1 MSCTSEDPATAAG
14 ITPSAP
20 LARCGHRQLAQHQ
33 TRPLREIDLP
43 MMGSRIA
50 KHSGTLSA
58 AALAVLTGCSSSI
71 GVQEEEQ
78 LGDEYAAEI
87 RQQVPV
93 INDPAAVAYIE
104 QIGLQLIAPSDDSGR
119 DYTFYLVDSPEI
131 NAFAI
136 PGGHVFV
143 HTGLIERADELSE
156 FAGVLGHEIAHV
168 VERHGI
174 EQVERQQQ
182 GNMVLGLVYML
193 MGRQPDLLEQ
203 VVIQGGGAAIFAK
216 YGRDA
221 EREADQRAVQML
233 VSAGYHPEGMA
244 TFFEELMLESRQSP
258 MLVEQIF
265 STHPTSAERI
275 ENARA
280 TIETMG
286 ELQEE
291 TLLRDTPQYQQFR
304 ARIASLR

>member
-1 MSCTSEDPATAAG
+1 MSSVSTHLLAGSLLVLAT
-14 ITPSAP
+14 
-20 LARCGHRQLAQHQ
+20 
-33 TRPLREIDLP
+33 
-43 MMGSRIA
+43 GS
-50 KHSGTLSA
+50 
-58 AALAVLTGCSSSI
+58 LTGCSGSI
-71 GVQEEEQ
+71 GVDEEEQ

-93 INDPAAVAYIE
+93 IDDAASLAYIQE
-104 QIGLQLIAPSDDSGR
+104 IGLQLIAPTDDSGR

-143 HTGLIERADELSE
+143 HTGLVERADELSE

-182 GNMVLGLVYML
+182 GNMVLGLIYML
-193 MGRQPDLLEQ
+193 LGRQPDLLEQ

-233 VSAGYHPEGMA
+233 VSAGFHPEGMA
-244 TFFEELMLESRQSP
+244 TFFEELMLESRRSP
-258 MLVEQIF
+258 ILVEQIF
-265 STHPTSAERI
+265 STHPTSEERI

-280 TIETMG
+280 TIETLG

-291 TLLRDTPQYQQFR
+291 SLLRDTPEYQQFR
-304 ARIASLR
+304 ARVASLR